1 MSTIYT
7 FLAMTLIAMSAY
19 GMVSMMRGYNPTL
32 PPEHIRP
39 IIRWVSVVM
48 HASTILV
55 LLRFLTLV
63 FLPEYVW

>member
-1 MSTIYT
+1 MSTVYT
-7 FLAMTLIAMSAY
+7 FLAMVLIAMSAF
-19 GMVSMMRGYNPTL
+19 GMVSMMRGYHPTI
-32 PPEHIRP
+32 PPEPIQP

-48 HASTILV
+48 HAITILV